1 MGRAIVFIT
10 GTLTVMKLFDNE
22 IISLVVLLICGI
34 AGLMLLLNARGKEAN
49 EPW

>member
-10 GTLTVMKLFDNE
+10 GMLTVMKLFNNE
-22 IISLVVLLICGI
+22 IISLVVLLGCGI
-34 AGLMLLLNARGKEAN
+34 AGLMLLIKKREEVN